1 MPHKHLSKIKFHF
14 LVKGADFRD
23 RTRLKNFIITL
34 FKKEGHRLES
44 LNYIFCSDKY
54 LLSINQTFL
63 FHDYYTD
70 IVTFDQSETKRI
82 VTGEI
87 YISIPRV
94 RENARIYK
102 QSFDSELRRVISHG
116 ILHLMGYSDKTTAQK
131 AKMRMKE
138 EACLSL
144 WKEGSTWN
152 EPFNCRVS
160 FTWNRHKK
168 RCFQNTM

>member
-23 RTRLKNFIITL
+23 RTRLKNFIISL

-87 YISIPRV
+87 YISIDRV
-94 RENARIYK
+94 RANSRQFNTTFKE
-102 QSFDSELRRVISHG
+102 ELHRVIIHG
-116 ILHLMGYSDKTTAQK
+116 VLHLCGYKDKTMVEK
-131 AKMRMKE
+131 LIMRKKE
-138 EACLSL
+138 NNYL
-144 WKEGSTWN
+144 T
-152 EPFNCRVS
+152 RY
-160 FTWNRHKK
+160 
-168 RCFQNTM
+168 FQL